1 MMKNLFGLKKMF
13 MASLALAMVFS
24 VASCKQDDDDDG
36 GTASLSNSSSSGSS
50 VTLPASVGDNVL
62 KGKTWERTY
71 SEGSSSSSESV
82 AFSDSTVTRT
92 RTYSGE
98 ESGSSTEVY
107 NYTYDATK
115 NLVYMSFKSV
125 FGTEGGESYSYS
137 SLSEFEAELNKVAE
151 EYGMSAEEKAA
162 EIANFKA
169 ELERTTVYKYTISG
183 SSLTLAD
190 YFYGTLPSNVEFEYR
205 DSGYSIKLDDDRVY
219 LEEWGFSS
227 DVDGKAR
234 GVTFSNG
241 TFSGKLYDRHEETE
255 IGDVAGTYTI
265 SGEGSSATVTVKFTS
280 LPSVYKTIKANT
292 DYVLEQN
299 ENNSGTTYT
308 LKQ

>member
-24 VASCKQDDDDDG
+24 VASCKQDDDDD
-36 GTASLSNSSSSGSS
+36 SSSNSSSSGSS

-71 SEGSSSSSESV
+71 SEGSTSSSESV

-115 NLVYMSFKSV
+115 SLVYMSFKSASE
-125 FGTEGGESYSYS
+125 TEGGKSYSYS
-137 SLSEFEAELNKVAE
+137 SLSEFEAVLN
-151 EYGMSAEEKAA
+151 EYDFTGEEKAA
-162 EIANFKA
+162 EIASFKA

-205 DSGYSIKLDDDRVY
+205 DSGYSIELRDDRVD
-219 LEEWGFSS
+219 LREWGSSS
-227 DVDGKAR
+227 DVDGRAEN
-234 GVTFSNG
+234 VTFSNG
-241 TFSGKLYDRHEETE
+241 TFSGKLYDRHDEETE

-292 DYVLEQN
+292 DYVLKQN

>member
-24 VASCKQDDDDDG
+24 VASCKQDDDDD
-36 GTASLSNSSSSGSS
+36 SSSNSSGGSS

-98 ESGSSTEVY
+98 ESGSESKVY
-107 NYTYDATK
+107 NYSYDATK

-137 SLSEFEAELNKVAE
+137 SLSEFEAELNKFAAE
-151 EYGMSAEEKAA
+151 EGMSAEEKAA
-162 EIANFKA
+162 EIASFKA
-169 ELERTTVYKYTISG
+169 ELERTTVYKYTIAG
-183 SSLTLAD
+183 SYLNLVA
-190 YFYGTLPSNVEFEYR
+190 YFGGTLPSNVEFMH
-205 DSGYSIKLDDDRVY
+205 DVSGYSIELRDDRLY
-219 LEEWGFSS
+219 LEEWNENGRVR
-227 DVDGKAR
+227 VDGKAR

-241 TFSGKLYDRHEETE
+241 TFSGKLYDRHDEETE

-265 SGEGSSATVTVKFTS
+265 SGEGSSATVTVKFIS
-280 LPSVYKTIKANT
+280 LPSVYKKITANT
-292 DYVLEQN
+292 DYVLEQDKY
-299 ENNSGTTYT
+299 NSGTTYT